1 MVIRDKAYY
10 ESFNRRMK
18 YLHEMV
24 DYHVEQANSWK
35 AIYRITK
42 NKRGYGW
49 LNKFAKYMNGRHV
62 KKGIKI
68 ANKCS
73 DECFAEMTYLTNY
86 LAKD

>member
-10 ESFNRRMK
+10 ESFIRRME

-24 DYHVEQANSWK
+24 DYHVKKANSWK

-42 NKRGYGW
+42 NKLGYGW
-49 LNKFAKYMNGRHV
+49 LNKFARYMNGRHV

-68 ANKCS
+68 ANKGL
-73 DECFAEMTYLTNY
+73 DECSAEITYLTNY
-86 LAKD
+86 ITKD